1 MKIDLSKIN
10 IRLVTPEDRETLVML
25 FFQMLQYLDQFDHD
39 MLPTRENAEYM
50 VDTFLM
56 PAAERGEP
64 VLIAWEGEKPV
75 GGLFWIVQDL
85 PYQSRWKM
93 AYGYGTFLE
102 EGYRDQGLGK
112 KMRERGYTILK
123 EKGVERITGM
133 VLLKNELSVQN
144 CAYMGA
150 IPIARLDHFLIK

>member
-1 MKIDLSKIN
+1 MDLGKID
-10 IRLVTPEDRETLVML
+10 IRPAKPEDRETLVML
-25 FFQMLQYLDQFDHD
+25 FFQMLHYLEPFDHD

-64 VLIAWEGEKPV
+64 VLIAWENEKPV
-75 GGLFWIVQDL
+75 GGLFWVIQQL

-102 EGYRDQGLGK
+102 EGYRAHGLGK
-112 KMRERGYTILK
+112 KMREVGYAILK
-123 EKGVERITGM
+123 DKGIERITGM
-133 VLLKNELSVQN
+133 VLLKNKLSLEN
-144 CAYMGA
+144 CEYMGA
-150 IPIARLDHFLIK
+150 IPIARMDHFLIK